1 MAVEMI
7 IDPWNPSKRRYR
19 TETFCS
25 GSRACSLYRF
35 GPGRKVPG
43 RHGMSYTQEDWVDDR
58 ENFTPGSRRVKHQGQ
73 KNIQIRQAAS
83 GMPVWF
89 SHSGY

>member
-58 ENFTPGSRRVKHQGQ
+58 ENFTPGSRRVKHQG
-73 KNIQIRQAAS
+73 
-83 GMPVWF
+83 
-89 SHSGY
+89 